1 MQYKN
6 KQVVPSDIRNF
17 YHFNTQVTECERENK
32 LTLEE
37 CKERSKHEN
46 I

>member
-37 CKERSKHEN
+37 CK
-46 I
+46 